1 MEFAQ
6 VIPDRAGANGAS
18 PHSSATEALVN
29 DLRDIQEVIQT
40 LGEQGKLGD
49 GDVVRYSDML
59 ARGFRSCE
67 QLEAEACNTGA
78 FGVGFSVLTEHPH
91 LAYYAG
97 ISDALLDPKFAISLV
112 SVKVEQLRILRND
125 TVSGPELNAEEVQK
139 LHLWARHL
147 ATSVLNNWWLYFSL
161 IKYRW
166 PPKHPELPRAAEDE
180 DPPQVP
186 VKFQTLVVNFIR
198 MRLDLWPLIATFLD
212 RFRVKGEN
220 IFPEDVWYDDYMQE
234 IMAEDPR
241 IVPFVAG
248 AAHIDLNDLARR
260 GPIRR
265 SDSARCGAM
274 DALRP
279 AQRQLLHHGVDFLH
293 RVHKGPF
300 RAQLPKQ
307 PWRAMN
313 YKWPR
318 DTSLTTENLLGSPY
332 FY

>member
-6 VIPDRAGANGAS
+6 IIPDRAAANGAS
-18 PHSSATEALVN
+18 PHSNATERLVN
-29 DLRDIQEVIQT
+29 DLREIQEAIQT
-40 LGEQGKLGD
+40 LGEQSKLGE
-49 GDVVRYSDML
+49 GEVVRYSDML

-78 FGVGFSVLTEHPH
+78 YGVGFSVLTEHPH

-112 SVKVEQLRILRND
+112 SVKVEQLRILRSD
-125 TVSGPELNAEEVQK
+125 PASGPELNAEEAQK
-139 LHLWARHL
+139 LHLWGQHL
-147 ATSVLNNWWLYFSL
+147 ATSVLKMWGMYFTL
-161 IKYRW
+161 LKYRW

-220 IFPEDVWYDDYMQE
+220 IFPEEVWYDDYMQE

-248 AAHIDLNDLARR
+248 APHVDLNDLARR
-260 GPIRR
+260 GPMRR
-265 SDSARCGAM
+265 SDSARRGAM

-279 AQRQLLHHGVDFLH
+279 AQRQLLQHGVDYLH
-293 RVHKGPF
+293 RVHKGAF
-300 RAQLPKQ
+300 RMQLPKQ

-318 DTSLTTENLLGSPY
+318 DTNLTTENLLGSPF